1 MNNKTALLNDISSAV
16 ERQSDEQREDTVV
29 RIADLFVHAAGKF
42 DPQHV
47 QLFDDVLMRM
57 IQKIET
63 RALIALGERFAG
75 VPNAPAGVINFL
87 ARLDEM
93 AVAGPV
99 LTRSTRL
106 NQNDLVDI
114 ATTKGQPH
122 LLAIS
127 QRESIEKPVTDVLIR
142 RGNDDVL
149 RHVAANSGAQL
160 SETGYGQILERAHK
174 DDAIAIGLAARP
186 DIPQHILHAL
196 LLRATDEVR
205 GKLVA
210 TVPPEIKPEIQR
222 MLDRIA
228 EDIVLDADD
237 SDYTAVKKRILA
249 ACADGKLSEAR
260 LQEYA
265 QAKQREE
272 SIVGLAVLCNV
283 PPPFVEKVLEEERVQ
298 PLLMLCK
305 AADISWSTTRALVPF
320 RRRVRETSVNALTEI
335 CGAYSKM
342 KPDSARAA
350 LEFWRSRAIK

>member
-1 MNNKTALLNDISSAV
+1 MSVRSSLLNEVSSAV
-16 ERQSDEQREDTVV
+16 DRQSDERRGDTLV
-29 RIADLFVHAAGKF
+29 RIADLFVSASAKF
-42 DPQHV
+42 DVQHV

-57 IQKIET
+57 VNKIET
-63 RALIALGERFAG
+63 RALVALGERFAG

-99 LTRSTRL
+99 LAQSARL
-106 NQNDLVDI
+106 NQTDLVDI

-122 LLAIS
+122 LLAIA
-127 QRESIEKPVTDVLIR
+127 QRAHIEKPVTDVLIK

-160 SETGYGQILERAHK
+160 SESGYGQILERAHK

-186 DIPQHILHAL
+186 DVPQHILHAL

-205 GKLVA
+205 AKLIA
-210 TVPPEIKPEIQR
+210 TVPPEIKADIQG

-237 SDYTAVKKRILA
+237 ADYAAIRKRILA
-249 ACADGKLSEAR
+249 ASSDGTVNEAR
-260 LQEYA
+260 LQEFA
-265 QAKQREE
+265 QAKLREE
-272 SIVGLAVLCNV
+272 SIVGLALLCNV
-283 PPPFVEKVLEEERVQ
+283 PPVFVEKVLDEERIQ

-305 AADISWSTTRALVPF
+305 AADIAWPTTRALVPF

-350 LEFWRSRAIK
+350 LEFWRSRAAR